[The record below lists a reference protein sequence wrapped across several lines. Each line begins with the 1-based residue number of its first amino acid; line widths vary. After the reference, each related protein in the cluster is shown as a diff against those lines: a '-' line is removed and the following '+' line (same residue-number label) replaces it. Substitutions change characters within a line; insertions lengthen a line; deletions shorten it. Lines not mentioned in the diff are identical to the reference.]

1 MRLAGKVAIVV
12 GAGQQPGSTIGNGRA
27 TALRFAQE
35 GATLLLVDTNAD
47 WVEETC
53 ELVRGEGATASVLV
67 ADVTD
72 EDACRVIAET
82 CLARHGRIDVL
93 HNNVGRFRGDTNT
106 TSLNAEVWDAIMA
119 TNLKAM
125 FMTSKHALP
134 AMRAQG
140 TGAIVNVS
148 STSSLVGGRT
158 LAYKT
163 SKGGVNTLTQHL
175 AFENAPFG
183 VRANAILPGL
193 MDTPMAVGG
202 RAAESGIDEEAMR
215 AQRHAQVPLSAR
227 MGTAWD
233 VANAAL
239 FLASD
244 EAQYITGVLLPVEGG
259 LLLKTG

>member
-1 MRLAGKVAIVV
+1 MRLADKVAIVV

-27 TALRFAQE
+27 AAIRFAQE
-35 GATLLLVDTNAD
+35 GATLLLVDHNAD
-47 WVEETC
+47 WVEETR
-53 ELVRGEGATASVLV
+53 ELVQDEGATASVLV

-72 EDACRVIAET
+72 EDACRAIAET
-82 CLARHGRIDVL
+82 CLTRYGRIDVL
-93 HNNVGRFRGDTNT
+93 HNNVGRFRGDTDT
-106 TSLNAEVWDAIMA
+106 IALDAEIWDTIMA

-125 FMTSKHALP
+125 FMTCKHALP
-134 AMRAQG
+134 AMRKQG
-140 TGAIVNVS
+140 TGAIINVS
-148 STSSLVGGRT
+148 STSSLAGGRT

-183 VRANAILPGL
+183 VRVNALLPGL

-202 RAAESGIDEEAMR
+202 RAAEDGIDEEAMR
-215 AQRHAQVPLSAR
+215 ARRHAQVPLSAR

-259 LLLKTG
+259 LLLKVG